1 HPRQIVRMDGAGSVP
16 RLQFVEVPAEMLAH
30 LTVDVLD
37 LALGRHGRD
46 QGRNRGDDQS
56 IPRLATVED
65 SLGARAPI
73 PIVRRDS
80 ASPSPFTPF
89 VRRSAELVPGKHSS
103 ENDAL

>member
-1 HPRQIVRMDGAGSVP
+1 MDGAGSVP
-16 RLQFVEVPAEMLAH
+16 RLQFVEVPAEILAH

-46 QGRNRGDDQS
+46 QGRNRVDDQS

-80 ASPSPFTPF
+80 ASPVLSPRSCGAAPSSFTANILERTTL
-89 VRRSAELVPGKHSS
+89 VASSAT
-103 ENDAL
+103 